1 MAALLRVFLAT
12 ITFFVVFYS
21 TTIVM
26 SYLYSMDSALL
37 PF

>member
-1 MAALLRVFLAT
+1 MAILLRFFLAT

-21 TTIVM
+21 TTILM
-26 SYLYSMDSALL
+26 SYLYSLDSALL